1 LATIKPN
8 FPPGILQGDTKYS
21 NLYFNMSSGN
31 AIRAPWN
38 QGETMPMGDTWQY
51 IEDPIKYVMETNSLL
66 DQKLTGTNRTEQQ
79 VQNLNEELS
88 EARSKI
94 VNKAAPIGPQQ
105 WNKPLTED
113 DLEVS
118 LENGNLMN

>member
-1 LATIKPN
+1 
-8 FPPGILQGDTKYS
+8 
-21 NLYFNMSSGN
+21 M
-31 AIRAPWN
+31 
-38 QGETMPMGDTWQY
+38 
-51 IEDPIKYVMETNSLL
+51 
-66 DQKLTGTNRTEQQ
+66 
-79 VQNLNEELS
+79 S

-118 LENGNLMN
+118 LEKGNLMS